1 MGFQSDF
8 VFRREYRGRVKALVL
23 DWSGTTADAYVIAP
37 AVVFAEVF
45 EKEGVTISMKEA
57 RGPMGLRKDL
67 HIKALTEDP
76 QIRERWKDVHGKYPD
91 QSDVDRM
98 FEVFVP
104 SQLACLPAH
113 TGLLPGV
120 ADVVSRLQQQG
131 IKVGC
136 STGFTRPMV
145 DVLEKAAKEQ
155 GMVLDASV
163 AGDEVVQGA
172 RPRPFMVYRN
182 LDLMDAWPIQAVI
195 KVDDTVSGIG
205 EGLNG
210 GCWSVGVSRYS
221 NYMNINSH
229 QEADDMPAAEFDR
242 RHDETREILR
252 NAGAHYVIDS
262 FAEIESVIEDVNQRL
277 ARGERP

>member
-1 MGFQSDF
+1 
-8 VFRREYRGRVKALVL
+8 
-23 DWSGTTADAYVIAP
+23 
-37 AVVFAEVF
+37 
-45 EKEGVTISMKEA
+45 
-57 RGPMGLRKDL
+57 
-67 HIKALTEDP
+67 
-76 QIRERWKDVHGKYPD
+76 
-91 QSDVDRM
+91 
-98 FEVFVP
+98 
-104 SQLACLPAH
+104 
-113 TGLLPGV
+113 V

-145 DVLEKAAKEQ
+145 NILEKAAKEQ
-155 GMVLDASV
+155 GMELDASV
-163 AGDEVVQGA
+163 AGDEVAQGA

-221 NYMNINSH
+221 NYMNINSY

-252 NAGAHYVIDS
+252 KAGAHYVIDS
-262 FAEIESVIEDVNQRL
+262 FAEIEPVIEDVNQRL

>member
-1 MGFQSDF
+1 MSFQSDF

-37 AVVFAEVF
+37 AIVFAEVF

-67 HIKALTEDP
+67 HIKALTEEP

-98 FEVFVP
+98 FEDFVP
-104 SQLACLPAH
+104 LQLTCLPAH

-145 DVLEKAAKEQ
+145 DILEKAAKEQ
-155 GMVLDASV
+155 GMELDA
-163 AGDEVVQGA
+163 
-172 RPRPFMVYRN
+172 
-182 LDLMDAWPIQAVI
+182 
-195 KVDDTVSGIG
+195 
-205 EGLNG
+205 
-210 GCWSVGVSRYS
+210 
-221 NYMNINSH
+221 
-229 QEADDMPAAEFDR
+229 
-242 RHDETREILR
+242 
-252 NAGAHYVIDS
+252 
-262 FAEIESVIEDVNQRL
+262 
-277 ARGERP
+277 